1 MKYDVIVIGG
11 GPGGVMTALSARN
24 TYPEKSIA
32 LIRREKTA
40 LIPCGIPYV
49 LHTLQSAEDN
59 ILPDAPLNKNNIDLV
74 VGEVVD
80 VDGSSK
86 TVELKSGEKFE
97 YDKLVLAVGTE
108 PFVPPIK
115 GIDLEGVFFIKKD
128 MDYMKDLKAHV
139 NDSKNVVIVGGGFIG
154 VESADELLKAG
165 KHVVVVER
173 LSSLLPLSMDKEF
186 GDMVADI
193 LEENGAEVL
202 TGVSVKEIIG
212 SGKVERVVLED
223 GTEYPADMVIIAVGY
238 RPNLTLAEKMGLA
251 IEPRYGIVVDEYMR
265 TSMKDVYAVGDC
277 TTKRHFLTA
286 DYTKLML
293 ASTAMA
299 QGRLVGS
306 SLFGIKVIK
315 EFLGFLG
322 TFSTKVGDVAFAS
335 VGLTEDMA
343 KNAGIDYVVG
353 THEGPDRHP
362 GKIPDASKVYTKLLF
377 ARYSHQI
384 LGAQIRGGTSV
395 GELINMLSVMV
406 QNRMTDL
413 EIDALQ
419 IGTHPLL
426 TASPLAYPIISA
438 TVNAILKWY
447 PHVKASIRQ

>member
-1 MKYDVIVIGG
+1 MKKHDVVIIGG

-24 TYPEKSIA
+24 TYPEKSIL

-49 LHTLQSAEDN
+49 LHTLSSVEDN
-59 ILPDAPLNKNNIDLV
+59 ILPDAPLNKNNIELMIDEAV
-74 VGEVVD
+74 N
-80 VDGSSK
+80 VDGDAK
-86 TVELKSGEKFE
+86 IIELKSGEKIE
-97 YDKLVLAVGTE
+97 YDRLVLAVGTE
-108 PFVPPIK
+108 PFVPPIP
-115 GIDLEGVFFIKKD
+115 GIDLDGVYFIRKE
-128 MDYMKDLKAHV
+128 MDYLKELKKRLGE
-139 NDSKNVVIVGGGFIG
+139 SKNIVIVGGGFIG
-154 VESADELLKAG
+154 VETADELLRAEKNIIM
-165 KHVVVVER
+165 VEK
-173 LSSLLPLSMDKEF
+173 LASPLPLSMDKEF
-186 GDMVADI
+186 GDMVGDI
-193 LEENGAEVL
+193 LREKGAEVV
-202 TGVSVKEIIG
+202 TGLSVKDIVG
-212 SGKVERVVLED
+212 NGKVEKVVLEN
-223 GTEYPADMVIIAVGY
+223 GKEYPADIVIVAVGY
-238 RPNLTLAEKMGLA
+238 RPNLKLAEKIGLA
-251 IEPRYGIVVDEYMR
+251 VDKRYGIVVDEYMR
-265 TSMKDVYAVGDC
+265 TSIKDIYAVGDC

-306 SLFGIKVIK
+306 GLFGIKVIK

-322 TFSTKVGDVAFAS
+322 TFSTKVCDVAFAS

-343 KNAGIDYVVG
+343 KAAGIDYVVG

-362 GKIPDASKVYTKLLF
+362 GKLPGASKVYVKLIF

-384 LGAQIRGGTSV
+384 LGAQIRGGDSV
-395 GELINMLSVMV
+395 GEMINLLSVMV

-438 TVNAILKWY
+438 TVNAIMKWY
-447 PHVKASIRQ
+447 PKIKSK